1 MTIVL
6 LAGMGLLV
14 LVNGF
19 FVAAEFAFV
28 RANRGRLE
36 LMAATNRRAAL
47 ALRQL
52 DDISHY
58 LASCQFGITLASLGI
73 GFLGEPAIASLAEP
87 LLGSVVSEAVAI
99 VIALLLAYVI
109 STAAHITVG
118 EQVPKM
124 FAIANAETVARRVAG
139 PLEVFTRVFSPAIA
153 ALDNVSNAMLR
164 RLGVSGTAAA
174 EHGTSSEDLKQLI
187 AESLAGG
194 GLEREEAEM
203 LSGVFRLSELDA
215 RRVMTP
221 LSAVVSADAEDSVEA
236 ALDRAI
242 DTGHTRLLVLRDGRP
257 AGVVHVNDVARTLR
271 RGGDKALMDLVRLAP
286 VVPEARRL
294 DDLLADLQRDRA
306 SMAVV
311 VDEYGRTSGIVTVE
325 DIVEEVVGEIT
336 DETDAVLPA
345 VRTLPDGSLF
355 ARGYVPLDDL
365 ADHDVHLPSRA
376 EGVVSIGGWVF
387 DRLGRLPR
395 RGDVVRTDEFEV
407 TVDTV
412 RERRVESVRITRV
425 PRASAVT
432 P

>member
-1 MTIVL
+1 MTAVL
-6 LAGMGLLV
+6 LAGMAALV

-19 FVAAEFAFV
+19 FVAAEFSLV
-28 RANRGRLE
+28 RVNRGRLQRT
-36 LMAATNRRAAL
+36 APQSRATTI

-58 LASCQFGITLASLGI
+58 LAACQFGITLASLGI

-87 LLGSVVSEAVAI
+87 VLGGVASHGVAVVV
-99 VIALLLAYVI
+99 ALLLAYVI

-164 RLGVSGTAAA
+164 RLGVSGNVAA

-187 AESLAGG
+187 AESLAAG

-203 LSGVFRLSELDA
+203 LSGVFRLGELDA

-221 LSAVVSADAEDSVEA
+221 LPAVVCADTGDALDT
-236 ALDRAI
+236 ALDRCI

-257 AGVVHVNDVARTLR
+257 AGVVHVNDLARALR
-271 RGGDKALMDLVRLAP
+271 RGGGADTLVDLVRP
-286 VVPEARRL
+286 VPVIPETRRL
-294 DDLLADLQRDRA
+294 DDLLDDLQRDRA

-311 VDEYGRTSGIVTVE
+311 IDEYGRTSGIVTVE

-336 DETDAVLPA
+336 DETDADAA
-345 VRTLPDGSLF
+345 VIRTLPDGALF
-355 ARGYVPLDDL
+355 ARGHVPLDDL
-365 ADHDVHLPSRA
+365 ADHDVRLPSAA
-376 EGVVSIGGWVF
+376 EGVISVGGWIF

-395 RGDVVRTDEFEV
+395 RGDVVTTDEFEV
-407 TVDTV
+407 AVDTV
-412 RERRVESVRITRV
+412 RERRVESVRITR
-425 PRASAVT
+425 RSADAAT
-432 P
+432 S

>member
-1 MTIVL
+1 
-6 LAGMGLLV
+6 MGVLV

-73 GFLGEPAIASLAEP
+73 GFLGEPAIASIAEP
-87 LLGSVVSEAVAI
+87 LLGNLVSEAVAV
-99 VIALLLAYVI
+99 VIALMFAYVI

-139 PLEVFTRVFSPAIA
+139 PLEIFTRVFSPAIA

-164 RLGVSGTAAA
+164 RLGVSGSAAA
-174 EHGTSSEDLKQLI
+174 EHGSSSEDLKQLI

-221 LSAVVSADAEDSVEA
+221 LSAVVSADVGDSVEA

-257 AGVVHVNDVARTLR
+257 VGVVHVNDLSRTLR
-271 RGGDKALMDLVRLAP
+271 RGGGKGMMDLVRPAP
-286 VVPEARRL
+286 VVPETRRL

-336 DETDAVLPA
+336 DETDAALPA
-345 VRTLPDGSLF
+345 IRILPDGTLF
-355 ARGYVPLDDL
+355 ARGHVPLDDL
-365 ADHDVHLPSRA
+365 ADHDVRLPSPS
-376 EGVVSIGGWVF
+376 EGVVSVGGWVF
-387 DRLGRLPR
+387 DRLGRMPG

-407 TVDTV
+407 VVDTV

>member
-1 MTIVL
+1 VTAVL
-6 LAGMGLLV
+6 LAGMAVLV
-14 LVNGF
+14 LVNAF

-28 RANRGRLE
+28 RVNRGRLE
-36 LMAATNRRAAL
+36 LMAATNRGAVL

-58 LASCQFGITLASLGI
+58 LAACQFGITLASLGI
-73 GFLGEPAIASLAEP
+73 GFLGEPAIANLAEP
-87 LLGSVVSEAVAI
+87 LLGGVVSEAVA
-99 VIALLLAYVI
+99 VAIALLFAYVI

-124 FAIANAETVARRVAG
+124 FAIANAETVARRVAR

-164 RLGVSGTAAA
+164 PLGVSGNVAA

-221 LSAVVSADAEDSVEA
+221 LSAVVFADAEDSVEA
-236 ALDRAI
+236 ALDRCI
-242 DTGHTRLLVLRDGRP
+242 DTGHTRSPVLRDGRP
-257 AGVVHVNDVARTLR
+257 AGVVHVNDLARTLR
-271 RGGDKALMDLVRLAP
+271 RGGGQTLMDLVRPAP
-286 VVPEARRL
+286 MVPETRRL

-311 VDEYGRTSGIVTVE
+311 VDEYGRTTGIVTVE

-336 DETDAVLPA
+336 DETDAA
-345 VRTLPDGSLF
+345 VAAIRTLPDGTLF
-355 ARGYVPLDDL
+355 ARGHAPLDDL
-365 ADHDVHLPSRA
+365 ADHDVRLPSSS
-376 EGVVSIGGWVF
+376 EGVVSVGGWVF

-395 RGDVVRTDEFEV
+395 RGDVVSTDEFRIL
-407 TVDTV
+407 VDTV
-412 RERRVESVRITRV
+412 RERRVESVRISRV
-425 PRASAVT
+425 SPTGGAT